1 MMYLL
6 VSTMLLRSFSGMDTL
21 VAETL
26 SHITRLIKLLL
37 PAYLASIVFSAGS
50 LSALGFYQAATV
62 TIALL
67 QGVIMRG
74 VLPLLQFYLAVLML
88 NQMTKEDLFS
98 RFAQLLQTIVDWS
111 LKTVIGVAVGL
122 QTVQCLIAP
131 GVDSFKNS
139 AAHRIAK
146 AIPGIGNLFDAASE
160 TVTGSAIVIRNAIGT
175 GGMLLIAAI
184 CLLPLLKLLTC
195 ILIFRLLCA
204 IIQPICEKRMLA
216 CVESISCAAA
226 LLLRILCGSMAVLL
240 ILLAMILS
248 SLKGGCS
255 IMREWLKLLLYSICI
270 ITLLL
275 HLLPDGKFVKYV
287 RFYAGLLFFLIA
299 LEPLLGL
306 FLGNGE
312 LTKLLQLR
320 FLKEEYRDLSGTV
333 EGLGELKNT
342 RIREAYKKRSIVRL
356 PKSPHP
362 VQEKRR
368 VPGLHSRPTD
378 IRRKVPRSVCPPQSL
393 RNLFRQV
400 QYFLILRQLPQK
412 QMIQNFLLRQR
423 RSARN
428 YFRYMHCRQKRF
440 SFLIQEAHPFE
451 LAKMEWWKKRADSDS
466 APCRSAASCD
476 RTADT
481 GNTKRHGDCCFCR
494 DIRSAGIRG
503 SGQRLDGISGAKTAG
518 RAVTRLRSGAGR
530 SDPYGKIRRS
540 GTCGKGYGASGRENE

>member
-1 MMYLL
+1 MKKYPALFLLFLLCILWLLFSLCIASAAEALFEKESEDTLELTLNGILEQSDQQALDDLVSNTGLPRSVTFSGLVRGLMTGRIPFQPETVRTYVTDLFFSEILNQKQMALQILLIVLSSAVFSNFIRVFEKNQIAEISFYMMYLL

-21 VAETL
+21 
-26 SHITRLIKLLL
+26 
-37 PAYLASIVFSAGS
+37 
-50 LSALGFYQAATV
+50 YQAATV

-248 SLKGGCS
+248 SLKGG
-255 IMREWLKLLLYSICI
+255 
-270 ITLLL
+270 
-275 HLLPDGKFVKYV
+275 
-287 RFYAGLLFFLIA
+287 
-299 LEPLLGL
+299 
-306 FLGNGE
+306 
-312 LTKLLQLR
+312 
-320 FLKEEYRDLSGTV
+320 
-333 EGLGELKNT
+333 
-342 RIREAYKKRSIVRL
+342 
-356 PKSPHP
+356 
-362 VQEKRR
+362 
-368 VPGLHSRPTD
+368 
-378 IRRKVPRSVCPPQSL
+378 
-393 RNLFRQV
+393 
-400 QYFLILRQLPQK
+400 
-412 QMIQNFLLRQR
+412 
-423 RSARN
+423 
-428 YFRYMHCRQKRF
+428 
-440 SFLIQEAHPFE
+440 
-451 LAKMEWWKKRADSDS
+451 
-466 APCRSAASCD
+466 
-476 RTADT
+476 
-481 GNTKRHGDCCFCR
+481 
-494 DIRSAGIRG
+494 
-503 SGQRLDGISGAKTAG
+503 
-518 RAVTRLRSGAGR
+518 
-530 SDPYGKIRRS
+530 
-540 GTCGKGYGASGRENE
+540 

>member
-1 MMYLL
+1 MKKYPTLFLFFLLCILWLLFSPSIASAAEALFEKESEDTLELTLDGILEQSDQQALDDLLSNTGLPRSVTFSGLVRGLMTGRIPFQPETVRTYVTDLFFSEILNQKQMALQILLIVLSSAVFSNFIRVFEKSQIAEISFYMMYLL

-62 TIALL
+62 TVALL

-139 AAHRIAK
+139 AAHRITK
-146 AIPGIGNLFDAASE
+146 SIPGIGNLFDAASE

-184 CLLPLLKLLTC
+184 YLLPLLKLLTC

-248 SLKGGCS
+248 SLKGG
-255 IMREWLKLLLYSICI
+255 
-270 ITLLL
+270 
-275 HLLPDGKFVKYV
+275 
-287 RFYAGLLFFLIA
+287 
-299 LEPLLGL
+299 
-306 FLGNGE
+306 
-312 LTKLLQLR
+312 
-320 FLKEEYRDLSGTV
+320 
-333 EGLGELKNT
+333 
-342 RIREAYKKRSIVRL
+342 
-356 PKSPHP
+356 
-362 VQEKRR
+362 
-368 VPGLHSRPTD
+368 
-378 IRRKVPRSVCPPQSL
+378 
-393 RNLFRQV
+393 
-400 QYFLILRQLPQK
+400 
-412 QMIQNFLLRQR
+412 
-423 RSARN
+423 
-428 YFRYMHCRQKRF
+428 
-440 SFLIQEAHPFE
+440 
-451 LAKMEWWKKRADSDS
+451 
-466 APCRSAASCD
+466 
-476 RTADT
+476 
-481 GNTKRHGDCCFCR
+481 
-494 DIRSAGIRG
+494 
-503 SGQRLDGISGAKTAG
+503 
-518 RAVTRLRSGAGR
+518 
-530 SDPYGKIRRS
+530 
-540 GTCGKGYGASGRENE
+540 

>member
-1 MMYLL
+1 MKKYPALFLLFLLCILWLLFSLCIASAAEALFEKESEDTLELTLDGILEQSDQQALDDLVSNTGLPHSVTFSGLVRSLMTGRIPFQPETVRTYVTDLFFSEILNQKQMALQILLIVLSSAVFSNFIRVFEKNQIAEISFYMMYLL

-175 GGMLLIAAI
+175 GGMLLIVAI

-248 SLKGGCS
+248 SLKGG
-255 IMREWLKLLLYSICI
+255 
-270 ITLLL
+270 
-275 HLLPDGKFVKYV
+275 
-287 RFYAGLLFFLIA
+287 
-299 LEPLLGL
+299 
-306 FLGNGE
+306 
-312 LTKLLQLR
+312 
-320 FLKEEYRDLSGTV
+320 
-333 EGLGELKNT
+333 
-342 RIREAYKKRSIVRL
+342 
-356 PKSPHP
+356 
-362 VQEKRR
+362 
-368 VPGLHSRPTD
+368 
-378 IRRKVPRSVCPPQSL
+378 
-393 RNLFRQV
+393 
-400 QYFLILRQLPQK
+400 
-412 QMIQNFLLRQR
+412 
-423 RSARN
+423 
-428 YFRYMHCRQKRF
+428 
-440 SFLIQEAHPFE
+440 
-451 LAKMEWWKKRADSDS
+451 
-466 APCRSAASCD
+466 
-476 RTADT
+476 
-481 GNTKRHGDCCFCR
+481 
-494 DIRSAGIRG
+494 
-503 SGQRLDGISGAKTAG
+503 
-518 RAVTRLRSGAGR
+518 
-530 SDPYGKIRRS
+530 
-540 GTCGKGYGASGRENE
+540 

>member
-1 MMYLL
+1 MKKYPTLFLFFLLCILWLFFSPSIASAAEALSEKESEDTLELTLDGILEQSDQQALDDLLSNTGLPRSVTFSGLVRGLMTGRIPFQPETVRTYVTDLFFSEILNQKQMALQILLIVLSSAVFSNFIRVFEKSQIAEISFYMMYLL

-62 TIALL
+62 TVALL

-122 QTVQCLIAP
+122 QAVQCLIAP

-146 AIPGIGNLFDAASE
+146 SIPGIGNLFDAASE
-160 TVTGSAIVIRNAIGT
+160 TVTGYAIGT

-248 SLKGGCS
+248 SLKGG
-255 IMREWLKLLLYSICI
+255 
-270 ITLLL
+270 
-275 HLLPDGKFVKYV
+275 
-287 RFYAGLLFFLIA
+287 
-299 LEPLLGL
+299 
-306 FLGNGE
+306 
-312 LTKLLQLR
+312 
-320 FLKEEYRDLSGTV
+320 
-333 EGLGELKNT
+333 
-342 RIREAYKKRSIVRL
+342 
-356 PKSPHP
+356 
-362 VQEKRR
+362 
-368 VPGLHSRPTD
+368 
-378 IRRKVPRSVCPPQSL
+378 
-393 RNLFRQV
+393 
-400 QYFLILRQLPQK
+400 
-412 QMIQNFLLRQR
+412 
-423 RSARN
+423 
-428 YFRYMHCRQKRF
+428 
-440 SFLIQEAHPFE
+440 
-451 LAKMEWWKKRADSDS
+451 
-466 APCRSAASCD
+466 
-476 RTADT
+476 
-481 GNTKRHGDCCFCR
+481 
-494 DIRSAGIRG
+494 
-503 SGQRLDGISGAKTAG
+503 
-518 RAVTRLRSGAGR
+518 
-530 SDPYGKIRRS
+530 
-540 GTCGKGYGASGRENE
+540 

>member
-1 MMYLL
+1 MKKYPALFLLFLLCILWLLFSLCIASAAEALFEKDSEDTLELTLDGILEQSDQQALDDLVSNTGLPRSVTFSGLVRSLMTGRIPFQPETVRTYVTDLFFSEILNQKQMALQILLIVLSSAVFSNFIRVFEKNQIAEISFYMMYLL

-248 SLKGGCS
+248 SLKGG
-255 IMREWLKLLLYSICI
+255 
-270 ITLLL
+270 
-275 HLLPDGKFVKYV
+275 
-287 RFYAGLLFFLIA
+287 
-299 LEPLLGL
+299 
-306 FLGNGE
+306 
-312 LTKLLQLR
+312 
-320 FLKEEYRDLSGTV
+320 
-333 EGLGELKNT
+333 
-342 RIREAYKKRSIVRL
+342 
-356 PKSPHP
+356 
-362 VQEKRR
+362 
-368 VPGLHSRPTD
+368 
-378 IRRKVPRSVCPPQSL
+378 
-393 RNLFRQV
+393 
-400 QYFLILRQLPQK
+400 
-412 QMIQNFLLRQR
+412 
-423 RSARN
+423 
-428 YFRYMHCRQKRF
+428 
-440 SFLIQEAHPFE
+440 
-451 LAKMEWWKKRADSDS
+451 
-466 APCRSAASCD
+466 
-476 RTADT
+476 
-481 GNTKRHGDCCFCR
+481 
-494 DIRSAGIRG
+494 
-503 SGQRLDGISGAKTAG
+503 
-518 RAVTRLRSGAGR
+518 
-530 SDPYGKIRRS
+530 
-540 GTCGKGYGASGRENE
+540 

>member
-248 SLKGGCS
+248 SLKGG
-255 IMREWLKLLLYSICI
+255 
-270 ITLLL
+270 
-275 HLLPDGKFVKYV
+275 
-287 RFYAGLLFFLIA
+287 
-299 LEPLLGL
+299 
-306 FLGNGE
+306 
-312 LTKLLQLR
+312 
-320 FLKEEYRDLSGTV
+320 
-333 EGLGELKNT
+333 
-342 RIREAYKKRSIVRL
+342 
-356 PKSPHP
+356 
-362 VQEKRR
+362 
-368 VPGLHSRPTD
+368 
-378 IRRKVPRSVCPPQSL
+378 
-393 RNLFRQV
+393 
-400 QYFLILRQLPQK
+400 
-412 QMIQNFLLRQR
+412 
-423 RSARN
+423 
-428 YFRYMHCRQKRF
+428 
-440 SFLIQEAHPFE
+440 
-451 LAKMEWWKKRADSDS
+451 
-466 APCRSAASCD
+466 
-476 RTADT
+476 
-481 GNTKRHGDCCFCR
+481 
-494 DIRSAGIRG
+494 
-503 SGQRLDGISGAKTAG
+503 
-518 RAVTRLRSGAGR
+518 
-530 SDPYGKIRRS
+530 
-540 GTCGKGYGASGRENE
+540 